1 MFELHPPEAICRTL
15 GERVRTLRLARN
27 LSQQDLASMS
37 GVSLSTVR
45 RLEAGGQ
52 GGIQALVQVALA
64 LGAAEGLQGLFALP
78 TRSIAEAQSAAQA
91 ATRQRARQ
99 ARRAPGRKE

>member
-1 MFELHPPEAICRTL
+1 MFDLHPPEAICQTL
-15 GERVRTLRLARN
+15 GERVRALRLARN
-27 LSQQDLASMS
+27 LSQQELAGMS

-64 LGAAEGLQGLFALP
+64 LGAAEGMQELFALP
-78 TRSIAEAQSAAQA
+78 MRSIAEAQSAAQA

-99 ARRAPGRKE
+99 PRRAQGLGE